1 MSISAAVQQ
10 SILEAWPT
18 EVWCDVTVLA
28 AVSGGSDSVAML
40 RALATIRR
48 PGDGR
53 LIVAHFNHGLRGA
66 ESDQDER
73 FVRRLSEQLG
83 LVCDVGAAGSAG
95 QRVCTSSEESAR
107 DARYTFLCEAAARHG
122 ARYVATGHTADDQ
135 AETVLHRLV
144 RGTGI
149 GGLAGIRRHREL
161 MHGVSLVR
169 PMLAVRRSDLL
180 DYLADLGQDYR
191 QDSSNLRLEFTR
203 NRLRHDLIPRL
214 EADYN
219 AQLVPAIGRLAA
231 MADEVQ
237 EWIEQQVHQLLPTCV
252 ELGIPFENGPD
263 SENGA
268 DSENGFASENGTG
281 TEHPCIGASPIFGGT
296 GACPVFGD
304 ASPVLAV
311 TVDCRVL
318 QPIRPLLVRE
328 LFVAIWKLRDWP
340 RQAMGYAKW
349 DELALLARATM
360 DATERRQQV
369 FPGGVIAQRI
379 GHRLTLARPLGQNT

>member
-10 SILEAWPT
+10 PILAAWPP
-18 EVWCDVTVLA
+18 EVWSDVTVLA

-40 RALATIRR
+40 RALAAVRR

-73 FVRRLSEQLG
+73 FVRRLSEHLG
-83 LVCDVGAAGSAG
+83 LVCDVGAAGSTG
-95 QRVCTSSEESAR
+95 QRVCTPSEESAR
-107 DARYTFLCEAAARHG
+107 DARYAFLCEAAARHG

-191 QDSSNLRLEFTR
+191 QDSSNSRLEFTR

-252 ELGIPFENGPD
+252 ELGIPFENG
-263 SENGA
+263 ST
-268 DSENGFASENGTG
+268 SENGTG
-281 TEHPCIGASPIFGGT
+281 SGAWMP
-296 GACPVFGD
+296 GACPVFGE
-304 ASPVLAV
+304 PFAV
-311 TVDCRVL
+311 TVDCRIL
-318 QPIRPLLVRE
+318 QPLRPLLVRE

-379 GHRLTLARPLGQNT
+379 GHHLTLDRPLGQNT